1 MMKEIEEYV
10 KENKDKLHSL
20 AKHGDEVIAAM
31 ALALLKKG
39 GEQE

>member
-1 MMKEIEEYV
+1 MSEIEEYV
-10 KENKDKLHSL
+10 EDNKEKLHNL
-20 AKHGDEVIAAM
+20 AKHGDDIIASM